1 MTAVDT
7 NVLLDVLLAD
17 PEHAEAS
24 ADRLDRAAREGPL
37 VICDIVYA
45 ELAACFGSPDEPDA
59 WLAEAGIRREPF
71 VPEDLRMAAAAWR
84 RYVARRPRGLRCPHC
99 GAHLKVA
106 CDRCGTA
113 IRVRQHVLPDFLI
126 GAHALRVGRLLTRDT
141 AFYRTYFPNLRV
153 MPARE
158 GD

>member
-7 NVLLDVLLAD
+7 NVLIDVLIAD

-24 ADRLDRAAREGPL
+24 ATRLDQAAREGPL

-71 VPEDLRMAAAAWR
+71 VPEDLRVAAAAWR
-84 RYVARRPRGLRCPHC
+84 RYVTRRPRGLQCPHC
-99 GAHLKVA
+99 GADFKAV
-106 CDRCGTA
+106 CNRCGA
-113 IRVRQHVLPDFLI
+113 PIRVRQHILPDFLI
-126 GAHALRVGRLLTRDT
+126 GAMAVRVGRLLTRDK
-141 AFYRTYFPNLRV
+141 AFYWAHFPNLQII
-153 MPARE
+153 
-158 GD
+158 